1 MSLNSFDYYEFLGLT
16 IDATDREITRAYR
29 KKAIIYHPDKNKSES
44 AKTIFQDL
52 AKAYEILSDPKARAA
67 YDVVKKV
74 KLEKKKRELQLSEK
88 RRNLKE
94 NLEKREKEAE
104 KNKNKKKYREDDES
118 FDSDITEAQQYF
130 YKEVER
136 LRQEG
141 NTRLQQELE
150 RMKARLSFYDFPM
163 KNQSYKR
170 PEEYCKVKLKW
181 KIKEK
186 KFTAHELKSYLESKY
201 GLVKH
206 VVVSMRS
213 TGTAVVEFEDFSS
226 AQHAVSDSQESIRVA
241 WIIEPPSLDTFL
253 QCEKRSELLTNSGS
267 TRFEQFEAMT
277 LLKMRQSQDLRNIA
291 LLKKKGAQGKPR
303 LLARVSSGHAFKA
316 KRGKRAA
323 Y

>member
-1 MSLNSFDYYEFLGLT
+1 
-16 IDATDREITRAYR
+16 
-29 KKAIIYHPDKNKSES
+29 
-44 AKTIFQDL
+44 
-52 AKAYEILSDPKARAA
+52 
-67 YDVVKKV
+67 
-74 KLEKKKRELQLSEK
+74 
-88 RRNLKE
+88 
-94 NLEKREKEAE
+94 
-104 KNKNKKKYREDDES
+104 
-118 FDSDITEAQQYF
+118 
-130 YKEVER
+130 
-136 LRQEG
+136 
-141 NTRLQQELE
+141 
-150 RMKARLSFYDFPM
+150 MKARLSFYDFPM

-241 WIIEPPSLDTFL
+241 WIIEPPSLDSFL

-291 LLKKKGAQGKPR
+291 LGHKGSLDSLLESPAAMR
-303 LLARVSSGHAFKA
+303 LRQKGERERLIKQLQEEEEEE
-316 KRGKRAA
+316 K
-323 Y
+323 